1 MSPVIIGIIGIVV
14 LLVLMLFRLP
24 IGFAMALV
32 GFVGFF
38 YLGSLDGAFSVM
50 GMEPFAAVSAYTFTV
65 LPLFIL
71 MGQFAF
77 HSGLSAKLFFLA
89 HKWLGHLPGG
99 LAMATIGGCAG
110 FAAVS
115 GSSIATAATMGSVS
129 LPEMKKYNYAPTLA
143 TGCIAAGGTLG
154 ILIPPSA
161 CMIVYGIITEQSISE
176 LFIAGILPGILLAIL
191 FMVTI
196 YILAK
201 VNPKLGPS
209 VPAASLREKLTVLMS
224 CGDLLVLFLLVMGGL
239 YIGFFTPSEAGA
251 VGAAGAFFIGL
262 VRKRLNLKGIGD
274 ALIETMQTTAMIF
287 VIIIGAMIFNRFL
300 AITTIPFVLA
310 SIISGLPIPPLAT
323 TIVIFLIYVLL
334 GCFID
339 VMAMM
344 LLTMPIF
351 FPVVLALSID
361 PIWFG
366 VVVVIVSEM
375 GLITPP
381 VGMNVYVIKGVAE
394 DVPLHTVF
402 RGILPFLIP
411 MIVCTAILMAF
422 PQIALFLPGTMK

>member
-1 MSPVIIGIIGIVV
+1 VSPINIGLIGICIM
-14 LLVLMLFRLP
+14 LVLMLFRLP

-32 GFVGFF
+32 GFVGFY
-38 YLGSLDGAFSVM
+38 YLSSLQGAFSVV
-50 GMEPFAAVSAYTFTV
+50 GMEPFAAVSTYSFSV

-77 HSGLSAKLFFLA
+77 ASGLSAKLFNLA

-154 ILIPPSA
+154 ILIPPSG
-161 CMIVYGIITEQSISE
+161 CMIVYGIITEESISE
-176 LFIAGILPGILLAIL
+176 LFIAGIFPGILLAIL

-196 YILAK
+196 YIIAK
-201 VNPKLGPS
+201 MNPKLGPS
-209 VPAASLREKLTVLMS
+209 APMASLRERLTMLMT
-224 CGDLLVLFLLVMGGL
+224 CGDLVILFLLVMGGL
-239 YIGFFTPSEAGA
+239 YIGFFTPNEAGA
-251 VGAAGAFFIGL
+251 VGAFGAFIIGL
-262 VRKRLNLKGIGD
+262 VRKKLSMKAVGT
-274 ALIETMQTTAMIF
+274 ALVETIQTTAMVF
-287 VIIIGAMIFNRFL
+287 VIIIGAMVFNRFL
-300 AITTIPFVLA
+300 AVTTIPFVLA
-310 SIISGLPIPPLAT
+310 DIIGELPVPPYAT
-323 TIVIFLIYVLL
+323 VIVIFFIYLVL

-339 VMAMM
+339 TMAMM

-351 FPVVLALSID
+351 FPVILAINID

-366 VVVVIVSEM
+366 IVVVIVSEM
-375 GLITPP
+375 GMITPP
-381 VGMNVYVIKGVAE
+381 VGMNVYVIQGVAK
-394 DVPLHTVF
+394 DVPLQTVF
-402 RGILPFLIP
+402 RGIIPFLIP
-411 MIVCTAILMAF
+411 MLVCTAILMVF

>member
-1 MSPVIIGIIGIVV
+1 MSPVTIGLIGIGV

-32 GFVGFF
+32 GFAGII
-38 YLGSLDGAFSVM
+38 YLGSLDAAFGVM
-50 GMEPFAAVSAYTFTV
+50 GMEPFSSVSAYGFTV

-77 HSGLSAKLFFLA
+77 ASGLSAKLFSLA

-99 LAMATIGGCAG
+99 LAIATIGGCAG

-115 GSSIATAATMGSVS
+115 GSSMATAATMGSVS

-143 TGCIAAGGTLG
+143 TGCVAAGGTLG
-154 ILIPPSA
+154 ILIPPSS

-176 LFIAGILPGILLAIL
+176 LFIAGILPGILLAVL
-191 FMVTI
+191 FMLTI
-196 YILAK
+196 YIMAK
-201 VNPKLGPS
+201 ANPKLGPS
-209 VPAASLREKLTVLMS
+209 VPMVGLRERFMMFLS
-224 CGDLLVLFLLVMGGL
+224 CGDLLFLFLLVMGGL
-239 YIGFFTPSEAGA
+239 YIGFFTPTEAGA
-251 VGAAGAFFIGL
+251 VGAAGALLIGL
-262 VRKRLNLKGIGD
+262 VRRKLSLKAIGQS
-274 ALIETMQTTAMIF
+274 LIETLKTTAMVF
-287 VIIIGAMIFNRFL
+287 VIIIGAMVFNRFL

-310 SIISGLPIPPLAT
+310 DSIGGLQVPPMVT
-323 TIVIFLIYVLL
+323 VIVIFLIFLLL

-351 FPVVLALSID
+351 FPVVLAIGID

-366 VVVVIVSEM
+366 ILVVIVSEM

-394 DVPLHTVF
+394 DVPLHTIF

-411 MIVCTAILMAF
+411 MVVCTAILMAF

>member
-1 MSPVIIGIIGIVV
+1 MSPVIIGIIGIVI
-14 LLVLMLFRLP
+14 LLFLMLFRLP

-38 YLGSLDGAFSVM
+38 YLGSLDGAFSIL
-50 GMEPFAAVSAYTFTV
+50 GMEPFSAVSTYTFTV

-77 HSGLSAKLFFLA
+77 SSGLSAKLFSVA

-129 LPEMKKYNYAPTLA
+129 LPEMKRYNYAPTLA

-154 ILIPPSA
+154 ILIPPSG

-191 FMVTI
+191 FMATI

-201 VNPKLGPS
+201 ANPELGPS
-209 VPAASLREKLTVLMS
+209 VPATSLRERFTVLLT
-224 CGDLLVLFLLVMGGL
+224 CGDLLILFLLVMGGL

-251 VGAAGAFFIGL
+251 VGAAGAFLIGS
-262 VRKRLNLKGIGD
+262 VRKKLSLKGIGD
-274 ALIETMQTTAMIF
+274 ALIETVQTTAMIF
-287 VIIIGAMIFNRFL
+287 VIIIGAMVFNRFL
-300 AITTIPFVLA
+300 AISTIPFVLA
-310 SIISGLPIPPLAT
+310 GFIGGLPVSPIVT
-323 TIVIFLIYVLL
+323 IIVIFFIYLIL

-339 VMAMM
+339 AMAMM

-351 FPVVLALSID
+351 FPVILAIGID

-381 VGMNVYVIKGVAE
+381 VGLNVYVIKGVAE

-411 MIVCTAILMAF
+411 MLVCTAILIIF
-422 PQIALFLPGTMK
+422 PQIALFLPSTMK